1 MSRVQTDTKA
11 GCAWIMLNSKQH
23 LTGSTWHASTRF
35 AASASLVQTTL
46 LLASPTAQLLDCEPG
61 RAKWSIIALGC
72 VGSEALGQTLAEW
85 SHELR
90 RQLQGKHAV
99 IDTKVT
105 FGAPGAACV
114 HVADAA
120 KVDMV
125 VMAVHGQTDAHSLVM
140 GPVSQFVSTF
150 LKRCPVVLVRDGATE
165 NDDVEGDAGVSA
177 KSAVA
182 HAPAGV
188 VA

>member
-1 MSRVQTDTKA
+1 MHTIEELHADPQTPEE
-11 GCAWIMLNSKQH
+11 
-23 LTGSTWHASTRF
+23 R
-35 AASASLVQTTL
+35 SLYSG
-46 LLASPTAQLLDCEPG
+46 AEH
-61 RAKWSIIALGC
+61 K
-72 VGSEALGQTLAEW
+72 LAEW

-177 KSAVA
+177 KSASHMHRPVWLRDRPLLA
-182 HAPAGV
+182 SPRLV
-188 VA
+188 S